1 MGMKIEHEKMILARS
16 LIAEKQQ
23 EMEKEKELEDMVLE
37 LERVALQER
46 EKNKQLAFNNQ
57 EAIQSL
63 QATNDH
69 LHTQNVHDANA
80 IHAANLALDATNA
93 TNATNADEMK
103 QYQISLQLQAIES
116 ERKNEIKQNHIN
128 NMATQARA
136 ELERTKAEQF
146 MEDERQ
152 KAVAAQADMQLQ
164 LQQVQEQE
172 QEKLNTLELSKN
184 NEIMKVRK
192 NAMAE
197 QKNLIDRITNVNVD
211 TLNRNVEELKKVRQD
226 DMNDRQQNNAS
237 SVSTQITR
245 RVSMPTVSMSN

>member
-1 MGMKIEHEKMILARS
+1 MGKA
-16 LIAEKQQ
+16 
-23 EMEKEKELEDMVLE
+23 MEKEQELEDMVLE

-80 IHAANLALDATNA
+80 IHAANA

-136 ELERTKAEQF
+136 ELERTKAERVMLIARSEAAMKF
-146 MEDERQ
+146 N
-152 KAVAAQADMQLQ
+152 VAETKFL
-164 LQQVQEQE
+164 
-172 QEKLNTLELSKN
+172 LEEKN
-184 NEIMKVRK
+184 NQQLKFI
-192 NAMAE
+192 
-197 QKNLIDRITNVNVD
+197 QKQMQQDVN
-211 TLNRNVEELKKVRQD
+211 
-226 DMNDRQQNNAS
+226 
-237 SVSTQITR
+237 
-245 RVSMPTVSMSN
+245 